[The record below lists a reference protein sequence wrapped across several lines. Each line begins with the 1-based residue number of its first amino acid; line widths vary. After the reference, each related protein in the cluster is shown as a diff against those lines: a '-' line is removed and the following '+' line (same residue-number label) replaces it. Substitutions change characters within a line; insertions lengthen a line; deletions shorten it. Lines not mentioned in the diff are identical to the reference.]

1 MCSVLRVLRVLHVL
15 RVLCA
20 VLCALCVPCVRAPSP
35 VCTEVTPDLN
45 LPKLVQILGRA
56 DHQRAVVLVD
66 VRPAAQLLEILPSL
80 TCAGRPGTRAGWVSV
95 LLLEWLRDAV

>member
-45 LPKLVQILGRA
+45 LPKLVQVLGLKRRHVA
-56 DHQRAVVLVD
+56 AVDRVD
-66 VRPAAQLLEILPSL
+66 RLLSAVPEPSE
-80 TCAGRPGTRAGWVSV
+80 AGPNPRTR
-95 LLLEWLRDAV
+95 